1 MRVFLSY
8 LSWLAVAMVLP
19 FWLSDNPVIAAI
31 LAALASA
38 VLLVI
43 AGLHLTGESLI
54 RLLSPHR

>member
-1 MRVFLSY
+1 MRVFLPY

-31 LAALASA
+31 LAALAA
-38 VLLVI
+38 AALLVVG
-43 AGLHLTGESLI
+43 GLHLMGESLK